1 MRWFKG
7 VDIAGLDIGSSAV
20 KMVKIKQGRDLQ
32 LTYAGVV
39 ELPPAIHPENRPAA
53 IVGALREHLHL
64 SRGKIRQVVTAL
76 PTRAVHIHYLKLPE
90 MPRAELIEAILWEAR
105 KILPFPVEEGIWD
118 YLVLREEV
126 ERGVRHLEM
135 ILVFAPRGTVSE
147 HLALLEE
154 AGLEPVAVEV
164 NSLALVSAWERT
176 YSGRTGETVALIDL
190 GATAT
195 TINIIHQGVLRLTR
209 EVAIAGNHFTEAIQQ
224 ALGIDFT
231 NAERIKKEQ
240 GFSLGQAGENMSVSP
255 ALRPLLDQL
264 LLEIQRSCDYCRA
277 QSRGEIIGRLLLTG
291 GSAHL
296 PGLREFFTLN
306 LGLPVEIYQPFNFIR
321 RGESVFLP
329 ESPENYSRL
338 TAGLGLALRK

>member
-1 MRWFKG
+1 MRWLKSK
-7 VDIAGLDIGSSAV
+7 DIAGLDIGSSAV
-20 KMVKIKQGRDLQ
+20 KMVKLEQGRDLK

-39 ELPPAIHPENRPAA
+39 ELAPTIRPENRPAA

-90 MPRAELIEAILWEAR
+90 MPRPELVEAILWEAR
-105 KILPFPVEEGIWD
+105 KILPFPLEEGIWD

-126 ERGVRHLEM
+126 ERGVRNLEM
-135 ILVFAPRGTVSE
+135 MLVVAPRGTVSE
-147 HLALLEE
+147 HLALLED
-154 AGLEPVAVEV
+154 AGLEPIAVEV

-176 YSGRTGETVALIDL
+176 YSGRAGETVALIDL

-195 TINIIHQGVLRLTR
+195 TINIIHQGVLQLTR

-224 ALGIDFT
+224 TLGLDFSG
-231 NAERIKKEQ
+231 AEKLKKEQ
-240 GFSLGQAGENMSVSP
+240 GFSSGKAGENLPVSR

-264 LLEIQRSCDYCRA
+264 LLEIQRSSDYYRA
-277 QSRGEIIGRLLLTG
+277 QFRGETIGRLLLTG

-296 PGLREFFTLN
+296 SGLREFFSLN
-306 LGLPVEIYQPFNFIR
+306 FSLPVEIHQPFNFIR
-321 RGESVFLP
+321 MGESVFLP

-338 TAGLGLALRK
+338 TVGLGLALRK